1 MIGLLLQERQH
12 YTIFPP
18 HDQVWS
24 WTQNFDVDETRVVIL
39 GQDPYHGP
47 MQAHGL
53 CFSVRHGVKPP
64 PSLLNMYKEL
74 EQDKEVKFTRPNHGC
89 LAGWSKQGVLLLNAV
104 LTVRSGQPNSHK
116 VIQVIETLC
125 SKLL

>member
-1 MIGLLLQERQH
+1 MIDLLLQERQNH
-12 YTIFPP
+12 TIFPP

-47 MQAHGL
+47 IQAHGL

-74 EQDKEVKFTRPNHGC
+74 EQDKEVNFIRPNHGC

-116 VIQVIETLC
+116 VIQ
-125 SKLL
+125 